1 MVGFAENIVSISNKL
16 YEHSNV
22 WIEIHNDANL
32 RIPGFS
38 LIDKDLYGRYKPM
51 IIINSELIP
60 NDENIIAHIL
70 AHEWGHH
77 VLQHIEHCPPPPE
90 KMPNSETRQ
99 LKENEADAYAA
110 DFVAKYKYDKDAIIN
125 FFREHPHDL
134 ENRIKIL
141 NATFSEDAEE

>member
-1 MVGFAENIVSISNKL
+1 MAGFAEKIVSISNKL
-16 YEHSNV
+16 YEHSNI

-77 VLQHIEHCPPPPE
+77 VNRHIELDPPTIE
-90 KMPNSETRQ
+90 NMPNFAERQ
-99 LKENEADAYAA
+99 SKENEADEYAA
-110 DFVAKYKYDKDAIIN
+110 RFIKENKFDTDPIIN
-125 FFREHPHDL
+125 FFKRHPMDL
-134 ENRIKIL
+134 ENRINIL
-141 NATFSEDAEE
+141 NNTF